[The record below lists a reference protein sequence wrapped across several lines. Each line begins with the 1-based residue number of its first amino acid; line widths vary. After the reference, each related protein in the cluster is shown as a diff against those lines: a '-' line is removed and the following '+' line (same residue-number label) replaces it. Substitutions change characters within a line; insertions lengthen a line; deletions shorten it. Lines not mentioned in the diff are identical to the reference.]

1 VKFIDEAI
9 ITVVAGDGGR
19 GCVSFRREKHIPR
32 GGPDG
37 GDGGKGGDVV
47 LKSTSH
53 RRTLFPFQLKRQ
65 FNAQKGAHGQGQQ
78 KTGRNGKD
86 LIIEIPPGT
95 LVKDA
100 DTGKVLKD
108 FTAVG
113 DSYIAVQG
121 GRGGLGNARFK
132 TSTNRTPRF
141 AQPGEAGQNRRLK
154 LELKLLADVGI
165 IGLPNAGKSTLISK
179 ISSATPKI
187 GNYPF
192 TTLIPT
198 LGVVE
203 TGWGEPFVVAD
214 IPGLI
219 EGAHQG
225 AGLGTQFLRHIE
237 RTRILI
243 HLIDAGTIDSRHP
256 LDHLKTV
263 NRELESFN
271 PQLTQKPQ
279 IVVINKM
286 DLPGAQEAATAL
298 AAALDPEPVWRTE
311 GGIGLSYALADPL
324 EIYAF
329 ADASAEV
336 GPAFDDNYAL
346 GPGASAGLELS
357 TPRDR
362 WKGRLF
368 GRIVRF
374 VAGDVATDASIGVD
388 QRLALS
394 RRAALRA
401 DFAAHRYAGEEWI
414 DAQIALQWTF

>member
-9 ITVVAGDGGR
+9 ITVESGDGGR
-19 GCVSFRREKHIPR
+19 GCVSFRREKHVPR

-37 GDGGKGGDVV
+37 GDGGKGGDVT
-47 LKSTSH
+47 LKSTSR

-65 FNAQKGAHGQGQQ
+65 FKAKNGAHGQGKQ

-100 DTGKVLKD
+100 DTHEVIKD

-113 DSYIAVQG
+113 ESFIVVPG
-121 GRGGLGNARFK
+121 GRGGQGNARFK
-132 TSTNRTPRF
+132 TSTNRAPRY
-141 AQPGEAGQNRRLK
+141 AQPGEEGQSRRLK

-192 TTLIPT
+192 TTLTPT

-203 TGWGEPFVVAD
+203 TGWSDPFVVAD

-219 EGAHQG
+219 EGAHAG

-243 HLIDAGTIDSRHP
+243 HLIDAASIDREKP
-256 LDHLKTV
+256 LDHYKTV
-263 NRELESFN
+263 NRELKSYN
-271 PQLTQKPQ
+271 PRLMQKPQ
-279 IVVINKM
+279 IVVLNKM
-286 DLPGAQEAATAL
+286 DLPGAREAADAFE
-298 AAALDPEPVWRTE
+298 AAQDAEPVILISALKKR
-311 GGIGLSYALADPL
+311 GIKRLISRAIELLDKPAD
-324 EIYAF
+324 E
-329 ADASAEV
+329 
-336 GPAFDDNYAL
+336 
-346 GPGASAGLELS
+346 
-357 TPRDR
+357 
-362 WKGRLF
+362 
-368 GRIVRF
+368 
-374 VAGDVATDASIGVD
+374 
-388 QRLALS
+388 
-394 RRAALRA
+394 
-401 DFAAHRYAGEEWI
+401 
-414 DAQIALQWTF
+414 